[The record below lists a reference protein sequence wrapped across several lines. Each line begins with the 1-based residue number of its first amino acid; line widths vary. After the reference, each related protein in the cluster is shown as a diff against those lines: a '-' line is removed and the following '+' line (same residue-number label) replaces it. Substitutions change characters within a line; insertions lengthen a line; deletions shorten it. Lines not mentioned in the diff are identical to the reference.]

1 MNLQTFVADS
11 AADAVDQIRA
21 QLGPDAVVVNVRQV
35 PGRWF
40 GKGKIEVQAHVPERA
55 PEPSPVTGTLL
66 NVTDEPAGNEFP
78 QLPGATATAVVPL
91 APASSS
97 TLDIGGA
104 GAPGHITHG
113 NWSSR
118 ASEKPFGVAGASPAI
133 VPHRANQNPAL
144 LESLGLMP
152 VYAARVLERVA
163 ASRPPWMPADVPALR
178 RALAAAWL
186 PVRAA
191 SETTRPVVHVFVGA
205 PGTGKTTALSKWLT
219 LSVLL
224 GGRSARVWRLD
235 GVTANT
241 SEALSVHC
249 DVLGVPASRSWSDDD
264 ALVEDAGYVDL
275 PGVTWS
281 DANAVRELAG
291 QVGAI
296 GRRAEVAVHLVVNA
310 AYESPVMLAQARA
323 FAAALPVAD
332 IIVSHLDEEPRWGK
346 LWNLMLGTG
355 LPIRYLSSGQN
366 IPGEFVGASAERVLS
381 AVFEGS

>member
-66 NVTDEPAGNEFP
+66 NVTDEPVGNEFP
-78 QLPGATATAVVPL
+78 QLSGATAPAIVPL

-97 TLDIGGA
+97 SPDIGGA
-104 GAPGHITHG
+104 GAPGHTTHG
-113 NWSSR
+113 SWS
-118 ASEKPFGVAGASPAI
+118 
-133 VPHRANQNPAL
+133 HRAGDRIDRKHSNSAL

-152 VYAARVLERVA
+152 VYAARVLECVD

-186 PVRAA
+186 PVGAA
-191 SETTRPVVHVFVGA
+191 SATTQPVVHVFVGA